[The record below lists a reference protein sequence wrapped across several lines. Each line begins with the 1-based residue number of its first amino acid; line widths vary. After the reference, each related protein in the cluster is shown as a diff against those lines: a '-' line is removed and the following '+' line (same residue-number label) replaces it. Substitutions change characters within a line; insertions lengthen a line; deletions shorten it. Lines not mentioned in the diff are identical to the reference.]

1 MLQTP
6 SAAKADTRFAAK
18 LIELTQLI
26 PLCLR
31 QDMPQKSNRRPA
43 ASLLCYSVRANPVGS
58 CGPDPSFLSTM
69 SASKKLLIKGITE
82 SGQVFRPSDWA
93 ERMCGNLC
101 TFRNRRMYYS
111 PLLRP
116 VIIAGQKGVVVDPSL
131 AELHPQLFREIID
144 FAEQNAL
151 QTAEYVEV

>member
-1 MLQTP
+1 
-6 SAAKADTRFAAK
+6 
-18 LIELTQLI
+18 
-26 PLCLR
+26 
-31 QDMPQKSNRRPA
+31 
-43 ASLLCYSVRANPVGS
+43 
-58 CGPDPSFLSTM
+58 M

-82 SGQVFRPSDWA
+82 SGDVFRPSDWA

-116 VIIAGQKGVVVDPSL
+116 VIISGQKGVVVDPSL
-131 AELHPQLFREIID
+131 ADSHPQLFQEIMA

-151 QTAEYVEV
+151 QTAEYLEV